1 MIFFFTNIQ
10 THLQTRTLT
19 HIHVHLH
26 TRTFTHIYARIHIH
40 LLHLLLLYPQL
51 RTLSSFLFSHLHT
64 LFLCLLFNGT
74 HHPYAVCTQNSTHSF
89 PSPPPLSF
97 SLCTPPSP
105 YPSCFLVETK
115 QEPQRVND
123 VKNDN
128 AKKPT
133 TKGNMLGYI
142 CMSNGRSSASHTSED
157 SSTRSSSVT

>member
-26 TRTFTHIYARIHIH
+26 TRTFTHIYARIHI
-40 LLHLLLLYPQL
+40 HLLLLYPQL

-89 PSPPPLSF
+89 PSPPPCHF
-97 SLCTPPSP
+97 HYVPPP
-105 YPSCFLVETK
+105 PPILPVLVETK